1 MVSLSPYHRIHP
13 LNRTRIARPTR
24 ASRQERRRLLGT
36 SGGLLLAFSLS
47 PEERTWIRV
56 GGDGVI
62 AVLEE
67 GPTGE
72 GMVDERLTALV
83 QAQIEGEGG
92 LGVQPLPLR
101 IAGATIREMLLA
113 AAAQVWCV
121 PVSACRTIR
130 GAVIHH
136 ETGERLPFDKL
147 AALAA
152 LLPIPFFILR

>member
-1 MVSLSPYHRIHP
+1 M
-13 LNRTRIARPTR
+13 
-24 ASRQERRRLLGT
+24 
-36 SGGLLLAFSLS
+36 
-47 PEERTWIRV
+47 